1 VKGSYPFF
9 FCACILLC
17 LCSCFGSR
25 KAIYFDI
32 KKDAVTQIE
41 NPATEPVIQP
51 NDLLNITVSSKSP
64 EASEIYN
71 LPMPNRIVSA
81 TELNGY
87 LVGPDSMIQFP
98 VIGAIKAAGLTKNEL
113 RMEIA
118 HSLVENK
125 LLLDPVVSIRNL
137 NYKVTVLGEVQRP
150 MVVTVPAERITLL
163 EAIGFAGDLTLGAN
177 RENVLLIRE
186 ENNKRIFKVMN
197 LNSNEIFSSPY
208 FYLKPNDVIYVQP
221 NKTKVSN
228 ASAFRSWAPVIL
240 TALSLATVW
249 YYRFK

>member
-1 VKGSYPFF
+1 V
-9 FCACILLC
+9 
-17 LCSCFGSR
+17 
-25 KAIYFDI
+25 
-32 KKDAVTQIE
+32 
-41 NPATEPVIQP
+41 
-51 NDLLNITVSSKSP
+51 
-64 EASEIYN
+64 
-71 LPMPNRIVSA
+71 
-81 TELNGY
+81 
-87 LVGPDSMIQFP
+87 DSTIQFP
-98 VIGAIKAAGLTKNEL
+98 VIGAIKAAGRTKNEL

-118 HSLVENK
+118 RLLIENK

-150 MVVTVPAERITLL
+150 MVVNVPAERISLL
-163 EAIGFAGDLTLGAN
+163 EAIGFAGDLTLYAN

-208 FYLKPNDVIYVQP
+208 FYLKPNDVVYVQP

-249 YYRFK
+249 YYRFR